1 MVDNTNLLCIKN
13 LLLLLN
19 LMIKSMIKECA
30 MSIYKK
36 VTIALFTAVLSFSVS
51 ALTLDQAIDSLSQAK
66 AQGLVGEQADGYLGV
81 VKNEGNASE
90 IANLINQARKAQ
102 YQKVSAESNVPLNEV
117 ENRAG
122 SKAQDKTPA
131 GQYIKQQGQWQKK

>member
-1 MVDNTNLLCIKN
+1 
-13 LLLLLN
+13 
-19 LMIKSMIKECA
+19 MIKECA
-30 MSIYKK
+30 MSFYKK

-66 AQGLVGEQADGYLGV
+66 AQGLVGEQTDGYLGV

-102 YQKVSAESNVPLNEV
+102 YQKVSAESKVPLNEV

-131 GQYIKQQGQWQKK
+131 GQYIKQEGQWQKK